1 MAPPPGPARPL
12 RWGLRWRPTGLSRR
26 RGTCGSGGRSGLARL
41 WPGGRSPSGL
51 TRASCTC
58 WRDADQDLVIPT
70 GHHRDG
76 PPFCQR
82 RPPSRATPL
91 PAGDG
96 TAIEVDRLVN
106 GRGLASVAGHQL
118 SVGYQLAGQITSRM
132 EGTQMATTGQAG
144 TLLRTMACPVPPD
157 QRPTLRGSRRASPIS
172 PQTAGPVT
180 VQRRVSSP
188 GQHHGRHPE
197 KSTSA

>member
-1 MAPPPGPARPL
+1 MPIKTLSSRLGITETGRLSASGAR
-12 RWGLRWRPTGLSRR
+12 
-26 RGTCGSGGRSGLARL
+26 
-41 WPGGRSPSGL
+41 
-51 TRASCTC
+51 RA
-58 WRDADQDLVIPT
+58 
-70 GHHRDG
+70 G
-76 PPFCQR
+76 PP
-82 RPPSRATPL
+82 PL